1 MSFWIKKARKEVQ
14 RAEDR
19 LNYAYEVTPK
29 EYHWFIIPLKQ
40 NKKIG
45 SPKNKIEK
53 NSETYD
59 LGMWQNNKG
68 DLYVS
73 IYEPYMSVDG
83 RVKWARDE
91 HKAAGKKLTFCPPVF
106 KNGLVSITV
115 DSEIYGEATG
125 TAKIGK
131 GGGVDST
138 NPIENAETSAIGRA
152 LGFLGY
158 GLYGNGIASAEE
170 VLTAKGEKRQQYQY
184 QKKATQNEVKPDE
197 RPVKGKISGKILDYK
212 ISGNCLGIVLNT
224 GEQIVF
230 PANYPAFA
238 DTPPKKGA
246 SVKID
251 VVKKGRNIVVAG
263 QSGKEIAFLDAEK
276 EDTNKEV
283 EQKENEEAFADAA
296 IF

>member
-1 MSFWIKKARKEVQ
+1 MSFWIKKAREEVQ

-91 HKAAGKKLTFCPPVF
+91 HKTAGKKLIFCPPVF

-131 GGGVDST
+131 GGGVDAT

-158 GLYGNGIASAEE
+158 GLYGTGIASAEE
-170 VLTAKGEKRQQYQY
+170 VLTSKGEKRQQYQK
-184 QKKATQNEVKPDE
+184 QSTQNKVKSDE
-197 RPVKGKISGKILDYK
+197 GPVKEKISGKILDYK
-212 ISGNCLGIVLNT
+212 IASNCLGIVLDT

-230 PANYPAFA
+230 PANYPAFT

-246 SVKID
+246 SVEID
-251 VVKKGRNIVVAG
+251 VVKKGRNIFVAG
-263 QSGKEIAFLDAEK
+263 QSGKEITFLDT

-283 EQKENEEAFADAA
+283 EQKENEQEEAIADTA